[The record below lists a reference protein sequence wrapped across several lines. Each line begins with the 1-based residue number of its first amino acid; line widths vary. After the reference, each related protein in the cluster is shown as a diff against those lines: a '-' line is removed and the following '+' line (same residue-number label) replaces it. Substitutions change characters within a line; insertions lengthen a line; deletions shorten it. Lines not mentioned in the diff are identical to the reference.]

1 MWTPAGNLSAGDKAA
16 RAIVYICALGF
27 LFLGVSI
34 IADRFMAAIEVIT
47 SKEREVTVKK
57 PNGEETQVVNVRIW
71 NETVS
76 NLTLMA
82 LGSSAPEILLS
93 VIEIIGNRFEAGDLG
108 PSTIVGSAA
117 FNLFV
122 IIGLCVYVIPDGEVR
137 RIKHLRVFFVT
148 ATWSIFAYLWMYI
161 IIAVISPG
169 RGSCLGGNSHLPV
182 FPSHRWDCLFC
193 WQEDIFHEISQ

>member
-1 MWTPAGNLSAGDKAA
+1 MAGHNFITFGLLFICAASFVPSAEASIDNCTATASPCKPGVILPLWTPTGNLSAGDKAA
-16 RAIVYICALGF
+16 RATVYLCALGF
-27 LFLGVSI
+27 FFLGVSI

-57 PNGEETQVVNVRIW
+57 PNGETAVVNVRIW

-117 FNLFV
+117 FQL
-122 IIGLCVYVIPDGEVR
+122 IRYHWSLCVCD
-137 RIKHLRVFFVT
+137 
-148 ATWSIFAYLWMYI
+148 S
-161 IIAVISPG
+161 G
-169 RGSCLGGNSHLPV
+169 R
-182 FPSHRWDCLFC
+182 
-193 WQEDIFHEISQ
+193 